1 VNLIYQNVLDL
12 KIIDDD
18 KYKRIKDVIKSYGFY
33 SNDHQKNDNSSD
45 CSANSCP
52 QSYHL
57 AKVILFYKISLYL
70 IIRFINKIIIC
81 LKRELRLKRA
91 QQQFKLKIKKE
102 ARQIIKETKSGL
114 FAKTEVVPL
123 SQVLPEEDIEVD
135 ILS

>member
-1 VNLIYQNVLDL
+1 M
-12 KIIDDD
+12 
-18 KYKRIKDVIKSYGFY
+18 
-33 SNDHQKNDNSSD
+33 NDNSSD

-57 AKVILFYKISLYL
+57 AK
-70 IIRFINKIIIC
+70 
-81 LKRELRLKRA
+81 REQRIKRA
-91 QQQFKLKIKKE
+91 QQRFKLKCKKE
-102 ARQIIKETKSGL
+102 QRQIIKETKSGL